1 MSVLTVQNLTKL
13 FGKAP
18 KKVFT
23 AVDHISF
30 ELRKGEIL
38 GLLGPNGAGKTTTI
52 QMLLGVLTPSSGS
65 IFYFGKDFTRNREDI
80 LEKVNFSSTYTNL
93 PWNLTVREVLNYSSF
108 LYDLENRT
116 ERVDSIVRTFRLKKL
131 LHQPLS
137 ELSAGQLTRV
147 NLAKSFING
156 PEVLLL
162 DEPTASLDPEVAK
175 LVRDFILEER
185 EKKNLSVIFTSHNM
199 PEVEEVCDRILF
211 INNGKI
217 VANDTPENLM
227 KQIDTARVRITTK
240 EDNTSIITEF
250 AENSKS
256 LVHFKKQTVTLEIKE
271 KLIPEYLSFLSANQ
285 IEYYEISIDKPDLE
299 DFFLMIAKQNKN
311 RDL

>member
-1 MSVLTVQNLTKL
+1 MDAVTVYELTKR
-13 FGKAP
+13 FGHKT
-18 KKVFT
+18 KGFL
-23 AVDHISF
+23 AVDHMSF
-30 ELRKGEIL
+30 RLGKGEIL

-52 QMLLGVLTPSSGS
+52 QMLLGVLTPTSGS
-65 IFYFGKDFTRNREDI
+65 ISYFDQNLATHREAI

-93 PWNLTVREVLNYSSF
+93 PWSLSVHEVLNYTSF
-108 LYDLENRT
+108 LYDLSNRSQRID
-116 ERVDSIVRTFRLKKL
+116 EIVRTFRLKKL
-131 LHQPLS
+131 LDKPLS

-147 NLAKSFING
+147 NLAKSFINE

-217 VANDTPENLM
+217 VADDTPENLM

-240 EDNTSIITEF
+240 EDNTSILTDF
-250 AENSKS
+250 AEASNS
-256 LVHFKKQTVTLEIKE
+256 LVHFKKMTVTLEMKE
-271 KLIPEYLSFLSANQ
+271 KLIPEYLTFLSSNQ